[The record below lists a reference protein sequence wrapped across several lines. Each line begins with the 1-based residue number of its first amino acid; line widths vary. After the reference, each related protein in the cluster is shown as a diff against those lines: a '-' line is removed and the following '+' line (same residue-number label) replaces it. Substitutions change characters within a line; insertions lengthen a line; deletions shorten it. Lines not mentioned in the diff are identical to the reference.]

1 MLARNNL
8 ISVLCNFVTP
18 PQVTPLHLAVG
29 FNHGFNKFY
38 SSVEVVRALIEAG
51 ADVNAVDSNQMSP
64 LHLASS
70 LNWVVVPLLL
80 EAGAKVNVMDKRGLT
95 PLWFAAVA
103 RHKSV
108 IAALLMAGA
117 DPRLGGKEG
126 KSPLKNANSDMR
138 SYIRLQLHKLGR
150 EGGTSS

>member
-1 MLARNNL
+1 M
-8 ISVLCNFVTP
+8 
-18 PQVTPLHLAVG
+18 
-29 FNHGFNKFY
+29 
-38 SSVEVVRALIEAG
+38 
-51 ADVNAVDSNQMSP
+51 
-64 LHLASS
+64 
-70 LNWVVVPLLL
+70 PLLL

-108 IAALLMAGA
+108 IAALIMAGA

-126 KSPLKNANSDMR
+126 KSPLKKANSDMR

-150 EGGTSS
+150 EGATSS

>member
-1 MLARNNL
+1 MTA
-8 ISVLCNFVTP
+8 
-18 PQVTPLHLAVG
+18 LHLAVG
-29 FNHGFNKFY
+29 FNHGFNKFF

-70 LNWVVVPLLL
+70 LNWLVVPLLL
-80 EAGAKVNVMDKRGLT
+80 EAGANVNVMDKRGLT

-108 IAALLMAGA
+108 IAALIMAGA
-117 DPRLGGKEG
+117 DPRLGGKRG
-126 KSPLKNANSDMR
+126 QISA
-138 SYIRLQLHKLGR
+138 
-150 EGGTSS
+150 